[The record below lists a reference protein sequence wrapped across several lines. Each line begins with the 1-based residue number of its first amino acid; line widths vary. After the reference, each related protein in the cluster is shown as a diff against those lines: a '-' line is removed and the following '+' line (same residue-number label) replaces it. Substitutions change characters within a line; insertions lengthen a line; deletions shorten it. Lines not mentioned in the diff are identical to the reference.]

1 MKKELQKKMAARS
14 SPVVVDPF
22 MSAAFP
28 EELQKKISKSRQ
40 EKQRS
45 MLKQKLQAKREMA
58 SLVQSQ
64 GRRRTQAAFEA
75 NALIKKDYSKA
86 DFFPVYWEV
95 LKFVSGLLAS
105 MAPAESSAHGI
116 YPQNWREAMSGGS
129 GTDLW
134 SALHLLSEA
143 RYPSLGRLCVLVEDA
158 DGFRVLQE
166 AKPRSGSRK
175 PVDLHL
181 RLLEAAAAAATASAL
196 LSPCRLGSLRVLSSS
211 HFDDGM
217 LHELLRGSCPTLQEL
232 DLRRSEALRRPFLEL
247 HLLEGLQ
254 GLFVDGCWQLEDDA
268 VEALASLHFSG
279 RCVVDWFRCAEGLG
293 MGSGARGP
301 GLAPVTN
308 PGLNLWQLGQEVEVV
323 ILSEGYRGQW
333 VAANIVSKVVFAGQ
347 SPEPCFNILVQKTE
361 ACSQAVGFSGRVAF
375 RIRRRHL
382 RQKSGIYQET
392 RTASPLVDR
401 DRQRQLQAVTVLGW
415 GVSEASVEYWII
427 ENAWGQDWGENGY
440 AKIAVGDAAKKR
452 GILLEEFVFAG
463 TPLNPKANFER
474 SVLMRLM
481 PTVQVLFG

>member
-1 MKKELQKKMAARS
+1 MWSQI
-14 SPVVVDPF
+14 
-22 MSAAFP
+22 P
-28 EELQKKISKSRQ
+28 EELLQPIS
-40 EKQRS
+40 
-45 MLKQKLQAKREMA
+45 A
-58 SLVQSQ
+58 SLLGVKAWSSWQAVQAPCWDFLALR
-64 GRRRTQAAFEA
+64 GACRRIAEGSARELKELDLTQ
-75 NALIKKDYSKA
+75 K
-86 DFFPVYWEV
+86 
-95 LKFVSGLLAS
+95 
-105 MAPAESSAHGI
+105 
-116 YPQNWREAMSGGS
+116 GS

-382 RQKSGIYQET
+382 RQK
-392 RTASPLVDR
+392 TA
-401 DRQRQLQAVTVLGW
+401 
-415 GVSEASVEYWII
+415 
-427 ENAWGQDWGENGY
+427 
-440 AKIAVGDAAKKR
+440 
-452 GILLEEFVFAG
+452 
-463 TPLNPKANFER
+463 
-474 SVLMRLM
+474 
-481 PTVQVLFG
+481 